1 MTTTDSLEDR
11 LQRIFA
17 FPLATPEAGRI
28 DERVHRLANAN
39 VVPARSRSW
48 MARRLGRP
56 ALLAAALTLA
66 LAAATIGSL
75 TLLERVANEAE
86 GWGYQIAWE
95 RAVPIKITVETDA
108 GELTI
113 DRGYADTNRVILA
126 LVSSGPDGPHASV
139 LTDAVG
145 REYRPFG
152 GPGYAELTGEQAELM
167 AWDAPEPLPAG
178 DLAFTVSSNDAAGAD
193 GWSAE
198 FVLPVQ
204 GGGTVLPEQTVEHQG
219 AAVTLHSV
227 TISPTAVH
235 AEVTYVAPAG
245 DRSWVAASVSYTQN
259 GRNPFGSAAQG
270 ESLLSD
276 EDEAGRHVLTTGV
289 GVDEW
294 TGEWKLRIGEL
305 VGFDQDGGQVRISG
319 PWEFTFSVP

>member
-1 MTTTDSLEDR
+1 MTTTDSLEHR

-17 FPLATPEAGRI
+17 YPLATPEARTI
-28 DERVHRLANAN
+28 DERVHGLPKENLAA
-39 VVPARSRSW
+39 ARSRSW
-48 MARRLGRP
+48 AVRRLGRP

-75 TLLERVANEAE
+75 TLLERVAHEAE

-95 RAVPIKITVETDA
+95 RAVPIGITVETEA

-126 LVSSGPDGPHASV
+126 LVGSDPDGPQATR
-139 LTDAVG
+139 LTDAAG

-152 GPGYAELTGEQAELM
+152 GPGYAELTGEHAFLM

-178 DLAFTVSSNDAAGAD
+178 ELTFTVSSHDAAGA
-193 GWSAE
+193 GAWSAE

-204 GGGTVLPEQTVEHQG
+204 GGVSVLPEQTVEHDG
-219 AAVTLHSV
+219 TAVTLHLV

-235 AEVTYVAPAG
+235 AEVTYDPPDR
-245 DRSWVAASVSYTQN
+245 DRSWVAADLSYTLN
-259 GRNPFGSAAQG
+259 GKSPFDDAAQV

-276 EDEAGRHVLTTGV
+276 EDEAGRHVLTMGI

-294 TGEWKLRIGEL
+294 AGEWTFRIGEL
-305 VGFDQDGGQVRISG
+305 VGFDEEGAQVRISG
-319 PWEFTFSVP
+319 PWEFTFSSP